1 MWSARYAH
9 RTHRM
14 THSAVRELLKVTEQP
29 GCISF
34 AGGLPSPDA
43 FPLAD
48 VAEVTQ
54 RILRD
59 NGSHALQYGPT
70 EGYRPLRAWIAEHC
84 APPDIALSAENV
96 LITTGSQQGLDLLG
110 KILLDPGDV
119 VAVESPTY
127 LAALQAWNAY
137 EVEFAPIP
145 SDHNGMQTA
154 RLDGVL
160 ALSPKFVYCQPN
172 FQNPTG
178 VTLSLSRREKLVAAT
193 AQRRIPIIEDDP
205 YHALRFE
212 GEHLP
217 TLLSL
222 AGRMQK
228 GDGYAGH
235 VIALGTFSKILS
247 PGIRVGWIVASEA
260 VIRMLTLAK
269 QGVDLH
275 TAMLNQMI
283 AYEMARA
290 GLIER
295 HIPAI
300 IQMYRERRDAM
311 LAALATHFPTG
322 VNWTTPQGGMFVW
335 VSLPAQVDAAM
346 LLQASLEEQV
356 AFVPGGPFHVQGG
369 ANTLRLNFSH
379 ANIPTIHEGIA
390 RLGSVYSEKVCL
402 LVQ

>member
-1 MWSARYAH
+1 
-9 RTHRM
+9 M
-14 THSAVRELLKVTEQP
+14 THSAIRELLKVTEQP

-43 FPLAD
+43 FPLD
-48 VAEVTQ
+48 EVAEVTQ

-59 NGSHALQYGPT
+59 SGTRALQYGPT
-70 EGYRPLRAWIAEHC
+70 EGYRPLRAWIAEHY
-84 APPDIALSAENV
+84 APPDVTLSAENV

-110 KILLDPGDV
+110 KIFLDPGDV
-119 VAVESPTY
+119 VGVESPTY
-127 LAALQAWNAY
+127 LAALQAWTAY

-145 SDHNGMQTA
+145 SDHNGMQTS
-154 RLDGVL
+154 RLNSVWS
-160 ALSPKFVYCQPN
+160 LSLKFIYCQPN

-178 VTLSLSRREKLVAAT
+178 VTLTLSRREKLVAAT
-193 AQRRIPIIEDDP
+193 AQRGIPIIEDDP
-205 YHALRFE
+205 YHALRFD

-222 AGRMQK
+222 AGRRQG

-247 PGIRVGWIVASEA
+247 PGIRVGWIIAPEA
-260 VIRMLTLAK
+260 VIHKLTLAK

-283 AYEMARA
+283 AYEMAHT
-290 GLIER
+290 GLIEQ

-311 LAALATHFPTG
+311 LAALATHFPAS
-322 VNWTTPQGGMFVW
+322 VRWTMPQGGMFVW
-335 VSLPAQVDAAM
+335 VYLPEQVDAAS
-346 LLQASLEEQV
+346 LLETSLEEQPEGPGPV
-356 AFVPGGPFHVQGG
+356 AFVPGGPFHTQGG

-379 ANIPTIHEGIA
+379 SDIPTIHEGIS
-390 RLGSVYSEKVCL
+390 RLGLALKKHLAVPALS
-402 LVQ
+402 